1 MMSDNLQL
9 FKLFIIVLIF
19 KYEDDDEQWWSD
31 EVMMM
36 IKANMLFCAYKHD
49 KLNYENEFKAS
60 STVVT
65 QNPMHRSVKKYKHW
79 KMFNQF
85 YPWCWTAKPDPH
97 IVPLHNAYWHG
108 WEQQKKGEQN
118 WVPIA
123 IWFNAVQWTRLRTT
137 EKGWTTS
144 VPTAI
149 QQRKVATGY
158 FYQAQ
163 RAIAKVDGTGVLI
176 PLFCRWTCLCTC
188 RIQCIV
194 YYIYVWIKFVSSYNC
209 L

>member
-65 QNPMHRSVKKYKHW
+65 PVPDAQECEKIQTLENVQPILPMVLNSETRPSY
-79 KMFNQF
+79 
-85 YPWCWTAKPDPH
+85 C
-97 IVPLHNAYWHG
+97 
-108 WEQQKKGEQN
+108 
-118 WVPIA
+118 PIA
-123 IWFNAVQWTRLRTT
+123 
-137 EKGWTTS
+137 
-144 VPTAI
+144 
-149 QQRKVATGY
+149 
-158 FYQAQ
+158 
-163 RAIAKVDGTGVLI
+163 
-176 PLFCRWTCLCTC
+176 
-188 RIQCIV
+188 
-194 YYIYVWIKFVSSYNC
+194 
-209 L
+209 